1 MNPQPSP
8 TTAYL
13 QLSLLVPFSH
23 HTSDHMSQWCLFIF
37 LTKTKTKKMLK
48 QFKYD
53 HLGSKMPYQDDSD
66 PKQLKKK
73 NHQVILKLSN
83 KIKMLQ
89 RCLHGI
95 NNMAKDH
102 TISYQRE
109 KTKVHCNKRKTAK
122 CWGKYIYLFHL
133 SCFRTIK
140 YRPLS
145 YHSRLCPNVAC
156 KNTKKIDI
164 S

>member
-1 MNPQPSP
+1 MWHFQLPS
-8 TTAYL
+8 
-13 QLSLLVPFSH
+13 FH
-23 HTSDHMSQWCLFIF
+23 HTTDQMSQWCLFLF
-37 LTKTKTKKMLK
+37 FFKKKTKKTCRNSSNMTTWGAK
-48 QFKYD
+48 CYA
-53 HLGSKMPYQDDSD
+53 KMTVTQSMI
-66 PKQLKKK
+66 
-73 NHQVILKLSN
+73 NERGIHRGILKIEI
-83 KIKMLQ
+83 KILQ
-89 RCLHGI
+89 RCLHEI
-95 NNMAKDH
+95 NNMAKDD

-122 CWGKYIYLFHL
+122 CWGKYIYLLHL
-133 SCFRTIK
+133 SCFPTIK